1 MRAKPVFLCFLAIMV
16 CAFAQS
22 TQPQVEVADRLA
34 DLAQQITGAQP
45 QPQIACAPAIID
57 VKVNGVSGG
66 TIKIYE
72 SAAALNEVTN
82 NIEIS
87 YDLGDCTA
95 QEVCFS
101 VWRVGPFLAL
111 PSPRATEESKRAAV
125 VKWWLL
131 YGAKDYVLQN
141 GNFEQFFIQSIGE
154 YQYELFSGTN
164 WFPHNLYDV
173 QCVGGPIT
181 SQNIF
186 SFTFSKSIVDSTDP
200 AFLDPSLGSFGNS
213 LYFTVQVRTAPWNPA
228 NIASVQDM
236 ASIPWH
242 ISNAF
247 SVPFDASGLTVT
259 EQPSTG
265 LLHQAPSITART
277 LQALSMV
284 PESCA
289 SCSSVVHCLAC
300 LDSVLVASLQAG

>member
-1 MRAKPVFLCFLAIMV
+1 MV

-22 TQPQVEVADRLA
+22 SQPQVEVADRLA
-34 DLAQQITGAQP
+34 ELAEQIAGTQP
-45 QPQIACAPAIID
+45 QPQMACAPAIID

-87 YDLGDCTA
+87 YDLGDCIA

-101 VWRVGPFLAL
+101 VWRTDPFSAL
-111 PSPRATEESKRAAV
+111 PSPRATEDSKKAAV

-173 QCVGGPIT
+173 QCKSSTLFRSIT
-181 SQNIF
+181 GLHKSGTLTGQDSF
-186 SFTFSKSIVDSTDP
+186 SFTFSKSAVDSTNP

-236 ASIPWH
+236 TSIPWH

-259 EQPSTG
+259 EQPSAG
-265 LLHQAPSITART
+265 LLHQAPGITART

-284 PESCA
+284 PESCV
-289 SCSSVVHCLAC
+289 SCSSVIHCLAC